1 MYNSVPKKKK
11 LIILTMIS
19 VHLKNKKYYIII
31 IFFNEQKVLYY
42 WTNVQNIQYNYYIYT
57 IFFFFELKINC
68 SNSIICSLHLVK
80 EKINKNTTQE
90 VT

>member
-1 MYNSVPKKKK
+1 
-11 LIILTMIS
+11 MIS

-57 IFFFFELKINC
+57 IFFFELKINC

>member
-1 MYNSVPKKKK
+1 M
-11 LIILTMIS
+11 
-19 VHLKNKKYYIII
+19 NKKYYIIGQMCRIYSI
-31 IFFNEQKVLYY
+31 I
-42 WTNVQNIQYNYYIYT
+42 TIYILF
-57 IFFFFELKINC
+57 FFFFELKIDC